1 MTLSFHSINKCANLE
16 FAQQRDK
23 MPELSWDY
31 HTKSFHPVFFKKR
44 NKQNHV
50 IFAVLCTILNRMY
63 QEIFKIDSW
72 LLTFLLISFF
82 FIVWLVRIRKMK
94 LLDILH
100 CFPRR
105 WYGFHLNSWY
115 LFFHRSTVVHANHTN
130 CFRCAAFTT
139 CSRRRIYNVVFFW
152 LVLLILW
159 IVYVSNW
166 CLTRNIFKFVALL
179 FFPQSNVFWHNLY
192 FKVLRSWTQNMK
204 NNASNLLVVP
214 LNDDR
219 ERHLFSFTIASRTHF
234 SVASC
239 SCVIP
244 VYQSKFA
251 EANVLESWHSTGQ

>member
-1 MTLSFHSINKCANLE
+1 MIIDFSFD
-16 FAQQRDK
+16 F
-23 MPELSWDY
+23 
-31 HTKSFHPVFFKKR
+31 
-44 NKQNHV
+44 
-50 IFAVLCTILNRMY
+50 
-63 QEIFKIDSW
+63 
-72 LLTFLLISFF
+72 FF

-139 CSRRRIYNVVFFW
+139 CSRRRIYNVVALFFGW
-152 LVLLILW
+152 SCWYCESCMCRIGVEREIYLNLLL
-159 IVYVSNW
+159 
-166 CLTRNIFKFVALL
+166 CF

-244 VYQSKFA
+244 VYQSKFG

>member
-31 HTKSFHPVFFKKR
+31 HTKSFHPVFLKKR

-50 IFAVLCTILNRMY
+50 IFAVLCTSLNRMY

-94 LLDILH
+94 LFDILH

-139 CSRRRIYNVVFFW
+139 CSRRRIYNVV
-152 LVLLILW
+152 
-159 IVYVSNW
+159 
-166 CLTRNIFKFVALL
+166 AL
-179 FFPQSNVFWHNLY
+179 FFGWSCWYCESCMCRIGVEREIYL
-192 FKVLRSWTQNMK
+192 
-204 NNASNLLVVP
+204 NLLLCFFSP
-214 LNDDR
+214 NPMFSDTIYILKCFDH
-219 ERHLFSFTIASRTHF
+219 ERKIWKIMHPIYWLYHLTMI
-234 SVASC
+234 
-239 SCVIP
+239 
-244 VYQSKFA
+244 
-251 EANVLESWHSTGQ
+251 ANVIFFRLQSHRGRIFRLLLVHVWFRYINPNSERLMC